1 MVLTI
6 ILALIYG
13 LVWSLF
19 WIVYVY
25 IIVKFFP
32 WGMLHDYP
40 KDIQAAATI
49 KEPTAGQQRTSK
61 LFTGVGGILIICAPI
76 LWGIVQFS
84 QERTTFLI
92 LLGFI
97 FIIVMMWN
105 LIDLLIMDWLIVCTI
120 TPKWVVIEG
129 TDGCKGYKDYL
140 FHFKGFLIGCVYSTI
155 AAVAFSTIDYL
166 VLKFLIWT

>member
-1 MVLTI
+1 MKDFLGQS
-6 ILALIYG
+6 LIYG

-40 KDIQAAATI
+40 KDIQTAATI

-105 LIDLLIMDWLIVCTI
+105 VIDLLIMDWLIFVHSL
-120 TPKWVVIEG
+120 P
-129 TDGCKGYKDYL
+129 
-140 FHFKGFLIGCVYSTI
+140 I
-155 AAVAFSTIDYL
+155 AATISVFLRNAMRHFSEKISL
-166 VLKFLIWT
+166 VL